1 MKTEN
6 NQVLEGFPPNIPVKQ
21 ETFSNWA
28 NAIVVPNIWT
38 CVPANEK
45 DIAKVCNWAASN
57 GWTVRARGI
66 MHNWSPL
73 AVTPNLP
80 SYDKLLLVDTT
91 VSLNDMSFIPDFEGK
106 GPAVKV
112 KTGAT
117 MSDLLQ
123 YLENVSGGNGAAS
136 GYSFPH
142 IPAPDH
148 LTVGGVISINAHGT
162 AVPTSPNDDFKTTY
176 GSMSN
181 RILSLTAVVTDPE
194 SANPNDYQLKT
205 FKRGDKE
212 MNALMTQLGRS
223 LITEVTFQ
231 VIENYNLRCL
241 SITDIDAKTL
251 FTPYTGTTPPPN
263 SCGDFLNKSGRI
275 EIIWFPFTDYPWLKV
290 WTVEKTKPSTSRKVD
305 QPNNYPFSDN
315 LPDFVVKMID
325 LIMGIAPGLTPDF
338 GQLMYKMTNE
348 GLDGKILGF
357 PIYDQSRDIW
367 GASKNTL
374 FYVKD
379 TTLRVTANGYAILMN
394 KNDVQQAISD
404 FAKQFEAML
413 KKYQSQD
420 KFPINSPLEIRV
432 TGLDSGDDMPS
443 FSNNPA
449 GRPTISSLATD
460 DETVKNGWDVALW
473 LDVLTI
479 PGTKYSDEFF
489 TELEQ
494 WFLDHFKRP
503 TAKVVPEWSKGWGYT
518 NSGAWTS
525 TEFIDRVKSEF
536 TISRASDD
544 NWEWESSVLAKYDSH
559 NIYQSKLTEQLFNS

>member
-1 MKTEN
+1 METTN
-6 NQVLEGFPPNIPVKQ
+6 NQILEGFPPNITIKQ

-28 NAIVVPNIWT
+28 NAIVVPNVWT
-38 CVPANEK
+38 CIPANEE
-45 DIAKVCNWAASN
+45 DVIAVSTWAATN

-73 AVTPNLP
+73 AITPNLS
-80 SYDKLLLVDTT
+80 SYDKVLLIDTT
-91 VSLNDMSFIPDFEGK
+91 VSLNQMEFISDFEGK
-106 GPAVKV
+106 GLAVKV

-117 MSDLLQ
+117 MGNLLQ

-142 IPAPDH
+142 VPAPDH
-148 LTVGGVISINAHGT
+148 LTIGGVITINAHGT

-181 RILSLTAVVTDPE
+181 RILSLTAVVTDPDSE
-194 SANPNDYQLKT
+194 SPNSYQLKT

-212 MNALMTQLGRS
+212 MNVLMTQLGRS

-231 VIENYNLRCL
+231 VVENYNLRCL

-251 FTPYTGTTPPPN
+251 FVPYTGTNPPLN

-290 WTVEKTKPSTSRKVD
+290 WTVEQTKPSTSRKVD

-325 LIMGIAPGLTPDF
+325 MIMSVAPSLTPDF
-338 GQLMYKMTNE
+338 GKLMYKMTNE

-367 GASKNTL
+367 GSSKNTL

-379 TTLRVTANGYAILMN
+379 TTLRVTANGYAVLMN
-394 KNDVQQAISD
+394 KNNVQQAISD
-404 FAKQFEAML
+404 FAKQFETML
-413 KKYQSQD
+413 EKYKQQD

-432 TGLDSGDDMPS
+432 TGLDSGDNMPS

-449 GRPTISSLATD
+449 GRPVISSLATD
-460 DETVKNGWDVALW
+460 EETVKNGWNVALW

-479 PGTKYSDEFF
+479 PGTNYSDEFY

-494 WFLDHFKRP
+494 WFLEHFKSP
-503 TAKVVPEWSKGWGYT
+503 YAKVVPEWSKGWAYT
-518 NSGAWTS
+518 NSGAWTN
-525 TEFIDRVKSEF
+525 TDFMNKVKSGF

-544 NWEWESSVLAKYDSH
+544 NWEWETSVLAKYDAH
-559 NIYQSKLTEQLFNS
+559 NIYQSKLTEQLFNN